1 MNVYSH
7 ELCFDMTESDM
18 PTLPA
23 SNRPAVPELHV
34 FEQEGGWHWG
44 ITVPRVA
51 GSGFKLI
58 AFSESSFSLEAAARA
73 DGSHALAHL
82 ADKAH
87 ATDLPLTPLV
97 TDFQQE

>member
-1 MNVYSH
+1 
-7 ELCFDMTESDM
+7 M
-18 PTLPA
+18 PTFLA

-51 GSGFKLI
+51 GSGFKLV
-58 AFSESSFSLEAAARA
+58 AFSKSSFSLEAAARA

-87 ATDLPLTPLV
+87 TMDLPLTPLV